1 MTKKIKWN
9 KNNVISDL
17 KKVIET
23 FKPDIIFSSA
33 ISSHIHGEGEYI
45 NFEYTYNLIE
55 KVNYEGLII
64 FGGLQAT
71 ADPERILRLMPK
83 DQNFKIFP
91 ITNPKIESII
101 TLTIKS
107 NSNQTTVPVINTAI
121 SIDQ

>member
-1 MTKKIKWN
+1 MNPGPVVAKLGKDESIE
-9 KNNVISDL
+9 VLGEAMDGDSVRVL
-17 KKVIET
+17 KFTMET
-23 FKPDIIFSSA
+23 MDMITMIPT
-33 ISSHIHGEGEYI
+33 E
-45 NFEYTYNLIE
+45 
-55 KVNYEGLII
+55 
-64 FGGLQAT
+64 
-71 ADPERILRLMPK
+71 PILRLIPK

>member
-1 MTKKIKWN
+1 MIIQFIINKIKTQGSSKPSN
-9 KNNVISDL
+9 LSLSPSMDMITIIP
-17 KKVIET
+17 IE
-23 FKPDIIFSSA
+23 P
-33 ISSHIHGEGEYI
+33 
-45 NFEYTYNLIE
+45 
-55 KVNYEGLII
+55 
-64 FGGLQAT
+64 
-71 ADPERILRLMPK
+71 ILRLMPK